1 MPVDS
6 THPLYD
12 EFFERWARARD
23 VVAGEDRIKDAGE
36 TYLPRLDSQ
45 DEEEYQAYKTRATF
59 FNASGRTV
67 DGFQGMVF
75 RRDPI
80 VKLPDPGSPAG
91 DVMKRFETDVD
102 MFGTSLY
109 IYAKE
114 IAADVLE
121 VGRAGTLVEWH
132 DAEKRPFVCL
142 YQAEQIINWRVSRIG
157 GKNVL
162 SMVVLQESADKMGE
176 GDEFEAVGI
185 PQIRVLRL
193 NNIAGKAPA
202 YSVDIW
208 HQMNPEGKDGK
219 PEWRFIETRVPQ
231 RLGKPL
237 PFIPFVFHGPLN
249 DLPDPV
255 KPPLDDVVVVNLAH
269 YRMDADFKHGAHYT
283 ALPTAWVAGF
293 DKDTE
298 LKIGSSTA
306 WVSENP
312 QARAG
317 FLEFVG
323 QGLGTLEREKDRLE
337 KHMAVLGSRLLEVQ
351 KRVSE
356 SAEALG
362 LRQAGE
368 SSIISNISASLSK
381 SLTKVLR
388 WAFWWVTNEVDPEL
402 IPVETIALE
411 LNRDFETARM
421 TAPEVVALIQ
431 AWQAGMISHDTVL
444 DQMRQ
449 GEIIAQ
455 NRTNEEERELIE
467 NQPPPLLGRAVDPGK
482 VGAMSAAGGGGSM
495 PKFDK

>member
-12 EFFERWARARD
+12 EFFEKWARARD
-23 VVAGEDRIKDAGE
+23 VVAGEDRIKEAGE
-36 TYLPRLDSQ
+36 TYLPRLELQD
-45 DEEEYQAYKTRATF
+45 DEEYEAYKTRATF

-75 RRDPI
+75 RRDPVI
-80 VKLPDPGSPAG
+80 KLPDEGTPVGKLL
-91 DVMKRFETDVD
+91 KRFETDVD

-114 IAADVLE
+114 IAGEVLN

-132 DAEKRPFVCL
+132 DAERRPFICK
-142 YQAEQIINWRVSRIG
+142 YQAEQIINWRVSRIKE
-157 GKNVL
+157 KNVL
-162 SMVVLQESADKMGE
+162 SMVVLREAEEKVE
-176 GDEFEAVGI
+176 GDEFEPESI
-185 PQIRVLRL
+185 PQIRVLKL
-193 NNIAGKAPA
+193 VPKGKEHILQ
-202 YSVDIW
+202 VEVW
-208 HQMNPEGKDGK
+208 HETKKAKGPKGSA
-219 PEWRFIETRVPQ
+219 EWKLMETRFPT
-231 RLGKPL
+231 RLGKNL
-237 PFIPFVFHGPLN
+237 SFIPFVFHGPMN
-249 DLPDPV
+249 DMPDPS
-255 KPPLDDVVVVNLAH
+255 KPPLDDVVVVNLSH
-269 YRMDADFKHGAHYT
+269 YRLDADFKHGMHFT

-293 DKDTE
+293 DKDTV

-306 WVSENP
+306 WVSDNP

-323 QGLGTLEREKDRLE
+323 QGLQTFEREKDRLE
-337 KHMAVLGSRLLEVQ
+337 KNMAILGSRLLESQ

-368 SSIISNISASLSK
+368 SSIVSNISASISK

-388 WAFWWVTNEVDPEL
+388 WVYWWVTTEVDPEL
-402 IPVETIALE
+402 IPVETIAME
-411 LNRDFETARM
+411 LNRDFETAKM
-421 TAPEVVALIQ
+421 TAPELVALIQ
-431 AWQAGMISHDTVL
+431 AWQAGMISHDTAL

-467 NQPPPLLGRAVDPGK
+467 NQPPPLLGRAVDTGK
-482 VGAMSAAGGGGSM
+482 IGAMTAAGGGGSM